1 MKLIFVASLTIKSS
15 ASKPSYAILCNG
27 EKEYQ
32 IRQKNTSNPIMILQP
47 SSTFPSKHDDP
58 EKFIPQASMTSIASV
73 EETLELVLIKQ
84 EENPSAPKKVNIWH
98 ERFAKGRTKPKE
110 KD

>member
-1 MKLIFVASLTIKSS
+1 
-15 ASKPSYAILCNG
+15 
-27 EKEYQ
+27 
-32 IRQKNTSNPIMILQP
+32 
-47 SSTFPSKHDDP
+47 
-58 EKFIPQASMTSIASV
+58 MTSIASV